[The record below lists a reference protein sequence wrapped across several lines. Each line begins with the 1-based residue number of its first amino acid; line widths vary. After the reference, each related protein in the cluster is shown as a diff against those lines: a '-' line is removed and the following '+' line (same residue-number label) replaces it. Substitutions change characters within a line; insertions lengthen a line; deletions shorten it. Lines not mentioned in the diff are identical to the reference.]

1 MGYIELE
8 KSLAEKQRKRR
19 ITLALC
25 AVLSFALFFFA
36 ICMREASKE
45 VTIVNDYWFYQSE
58 TVEYNESWWSLIIP
72 SIFASIYL
80 FILLLVDLSICGYKT
95 FEKDAQHIT
104 IYRGNMSSVVFV
116 DGKEVGRIEPLSYD
130 YIIETILSSGVKVII
145 SFPQRK
151 VLFGNIHVFFSDNTP
166 SLEL

>member
-1 MGYIELE
+1 
-8 KSLAEKQRKRR
+8 
-19 ITLALC
+19 
-25 AVLSFALFFFA
+25 
-36 ICMREASKE
+36 
-45 VTIVNDYWFYQSE
+45 
-58 TVEYNESWWSLIIP
+58 
-72 SIFASIYL
+72 
-80 FILLLVDLSICGYKT
+80 
-95 FEKDAQHIT
+95 
-104 IYRGNMSSVVFV
+104 MSSVVFV